1 MAEYW
6 GMKAIA
12 KRMGVS
18 TAAIRRWHDTKGFLM
33 YLRHRPTTR
42 PCWYTNDQLVHT
54 WELSRCIYDR
64 SSPLAMTIG
73 RKRQPENRT
82 A

>member
-1 MAEYW
+1 MADYW
-6 GMKAIA
+6 GLVAIG

-18 TAAIRRWHDTKGFLM
+18 TAAIRRWHRQEGFLM
-33 YLRHRPTTR
+33 YLRHRPTRR

-54 WELSRCIYDR
+54 WEVSRCLYDR
-64 SSPLAMTIG
+64 SSPLAMSIG
-73 RKRQPENRT
+73 RKRQIVDKT